1 MVRLGS
7 RITKYFNFKE
17 GKMYTR
23 TQVAEIFNVSPWT
36 VFRWIQQ
43 GRIKAIKIG
52 RDYRIEQAEID
63 YIKQNG
69 LREPKT
75 MV

>member
-1 MVRLGS
+1 
-7 RITKYFNFKE
+7 
-17 GKMYTR
+17 MYTR
-23 TQVAEIFNVSPWT
+23 MQVAEIFNASPRL

-52 RDYRIEQAEID
+52 RDYCIEQAEID

-75 MV
+75 TV